1 MALSLMAASLGLM
14 SMKGL
19 LPIPMDTI
27 SCMRKAEMHERRNV
41 GRQETSY
48 LMKVKAMMHTSISES
63 LSPQD
68 LPDDGCPH
76 GLDLPSAGLEYK
88 GVLRLP
94 PAEPNLEAQ
103 AAVAHVFR
111 HSDLCRLRR
120 NDTETEQ
127 THKRRGGRRDGRT
140 LTLKDC
146 L

>member
-27 SCMRKAEMHERRNV
+27 SCMRKAEMHEMRNV
-41 GRQETSY
+41 FTEENSY
-48 LMKVKAMMHTSISES
+48 LMKVKSMMHTSISKC

-76 GLDLPSAGLEYK
+76 SLDLCSAGLEYK

-94 PAEPNLEAQ
+94 PAEPNLEA
-103 AAVAHVFR
+103 
-111 HSDLCRLRR
+111 
-120 NDTETEQ
+120 
-127 THKRRGGRRDGRT
+127 
-140 LTLKDC
+140 
-146 L
+146 